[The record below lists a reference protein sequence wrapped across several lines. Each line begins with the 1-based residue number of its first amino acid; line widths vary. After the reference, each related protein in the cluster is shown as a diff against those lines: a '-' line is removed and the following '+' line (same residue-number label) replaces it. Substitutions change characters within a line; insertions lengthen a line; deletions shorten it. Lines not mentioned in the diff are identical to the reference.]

1 MRPNYCGI
9 KDKKQKAPNSEIKKS
24 RLMNAG
30 NHLFLWW
37 QTHYASEDDPSFLL
51 EDEDLEDDDEDDD
64 EVTGYVLNR
73 QTNHQIY
80 WDPAKLISM
89 FFTDYF
95 QWVTLENWLAP
106 TQSHFH
112 LWMKCLNGFKPFTM

>member
-1 MRPNYCGI
+1 
-9 KDKKQKAPNSEIKKS
+9 
-24 RLMNAG
+24 MNAG

-73 QTNHQIY
+73 PLYVLLSQTDH
-80 WDPAKLISM
+80 LM
-89 FFTDYF
+89 F
-95 QWVTLENWLAP
+95 
-106 TQSHFH
+106 
-112 LWMKCLNGFKPFTM
+112 